1 MIGYRSLVVQLLR
14 SSVSARD
21 RRPSNHRRSR
31 PRRRRSSAKVQPSF
45 AAKTAAGCNGSK
57 GIVRWREQQT
67 LVGHLVQQLCPRD
80 GGSRQC
86 VSRCWPQS
94 PQVYLCCRPERLGN
108 FSFQAPALV
117 ERLGRVPPLIEA
129 VELTYFEP
137 VKRFQPSLFGWSFVG
152 PSSRS
157 VSTSLPSSHSTAS
170 AV

>member
-1 MIGYRSLVVQLLR
+1 ML
-14 SSVSARD
+14 SVEG
-21 RRPSNHRRSR
+21 
-31 PRRRRSSAKVQPSF
+31 F
-45 AAKTAAGCNGSK
+45 L
-57 GIVRWREQQT
+57 IVRQWFVAHRT
-67 LVGHLVQQLCPRD
+67 LKRLSAAANAFRDMLLSQGLFSEPQAARLVLAR
-80 GGSRQC
+80 
-86 VSRCWPQS
+86 S

-129 VELTYFEP
+129 LELTHFGP
-137 VKRFQPSLFGWSFVG
+137 VNRFQPSLFGWTFVG